1 MIPRPSTVTP
11 ELAEAALTC
20 ASLTQARKL
29 AEWIGASRQLT
40 GSGVLKPALAVEACR
55 ALGIELPP
63 GRLRTALDV
72 DELMH
77 AWDVACFAGYIVP
90 DARSV
95 RATGCLADTSPRN
108 VLQSW
113 LNAASAELGL
123 PDEPCAGCLT
133 VLHELST
140 AAGPLGL
147 AGLAEAV
154 RPPEQPEDG
163 EAPCPGCGEVHG
175 APDLAAMVG
184 YDEDEE
190 LGDSLEHAENTVAC
204 LVSYGAVRALA
215 VAAPGASGE
224 ARVRLTPLGRMLA
237 ESVFAG
243 CAPSADA
250 DAATL
255 TDVLGAVPP
264 KIAAQMAAP
273 WLAARSPVAAV
284 RELLAYAEHADPAQR
299 MTAIAFATGVGHEG
313 APAWREWADRPGF
326 GAYAR
331 MWLAE
336 QGEDVA
342 EHPGDQAWLTVEALS
357 AAGAAIPPELTP
369 LVFAAAL
376 GNADADETAE
386 ALSLLSGSGHPAA
399 AQFIESVTAVTG
411 MRSPAVRPA
420 RPAVLPGGDVYQLKI
435 TLRGVSK
442 PPVWRRIAVPAALT
456 LDLLHE
462 VIQQAMG
469 WEDGHMHVFSTPRR
483 DYGTPDSDL
492 GHADEDKVTLAEV
505 LAEPG
510 ARMRYTYDFGD
521 DWEHDVVLEKVLPPD
536 RVARVSCLA
545 GKGACPP
552 EDCGGAWGYASLKEV
567 LADPDHEEHED
578 LLGWLGLDSAADFDP
593 ALFRLDE
600 VNARLSQLV

>member
-1 MIPRPSTVTP
+1 
-11 ELAEAALTC
+11 
-20 ASLTQARKL
+20 
-29 AEWIGASRQLT
+29 
-40 GSGVLKPALAVEACR
+40 
-55 ALGIELPP
+55 
-63 GRLRTALDV
+63 
-72 DELMH
+72 
-77 AWDVACFAGYIVP
+77 
-90 DARSV
+90 
-95 RATGCLADTSPRN
+95 
-108 VLQSW
+108 
-113 LNAASAELGL
+113 
-123 PDEPCAGCLT
+123 
-133 VLHELST
+133 
-140 AAGPLGL
+140 
-147 AGLAEAV
+147 
-154 RPPEQPEDG
+154 
-163 EAPCPGCGEVHG
+163 
-175 APDLAAMVG
+175 MVG

-255 TDVLGAVPP
+255 TDVLGTVPP
-264 KIAAQMAAP
+264 KIAAQMAAT

-442 PPVWRRIAVPAALT
+442 PPIWRRIAVPAALT

-492 GHADEDKVTLAEV
+492 GHADEGKVTLAEV

-510 ARMRYTYDFGD
+510 ARWLRSGGELT
-521 DWEHDVVLEKVLPPD
+521 WHAIA
-536 RVARVSCLA
+536 VARVLAVWAACQRPVTQLRPRGPGRARGVPGPVPRTSGAGRAQGSSATSASPASRRSARTRSHGPRRHRRRGRAGPRHRAPGPRGAAAPPPMDGRSCTPTADTVTRA
-545 GKGACPP
+545 GQP
-552 EDCGGAWGYASLKEV
+552 
-567 LADPDHEEHED
+567 
-578 LLGWLGLDSAADFDP
+578 
-593 ALFRLDE
+593 R
-600 VNARLSQLV
+600 R